1 MAALTYQATPRTD
14 GAHTVV
20 RSTDDAIG
28 SATAALVVDN
38 TASKMA
44 ATAAI
49 RALMRAWS
57 RDTGKAN
64 APADHS
70 TSATTIE

>member
-14 GAHTVV
+14 RAHTVV

-38 TASKMA
+38 TATKDEVLSA
-44 ATAAI
+44 V
-49 RALMRAWS
+49 RALVRALH
-57 RDTGKAN
+57 RDSGKAN
-64 APADHS
+64 SPADFS
-70 TSATTIE
+70 TSATTVE